1 MKYFWYGPLAQL
13 VEQLTLNQRVAGS
26 SPSRP
31 IGCQTHGTGKCWCES
46 ISKTFMLFHFFFK
59 PFLITLKRCNRVSFS
74 TADHSETYM
83 TILNTYLYPQKTPRF

>member
-46 ISKTFMLFHFFFK
+46 ISKTFMLFHFFCLQLIYCQVNK
-59 PFLITLKRCNRVSFS
+59 KKCLAVKKFLIK
-74 TADHSETYM
+74 
-83 TILNTYLYPQKTPRF
+83 

>member
-46 ISKTFMLFHFFFK
+46 ISKTFMLFHFFVYNYHYANK
-59 PFLITLKRCNRVSFS
+59 GIFLIRGFIIRRGLC
-74 TADHSETYM
+74 
-83 TILNTYLYPQKTPRF
+83 KTSKTFER